1 MIILKTPDEIV
12 RMRRAGALVGRVLE
26 VLRESVRPG
35 ISTAWLDRIAENA
48 IREGDGIPSFKGYRG
63 FPASICVSVNDE
75 IIHGIPGDRILVEG
89 DIVSMDVGAIVDGYH
104 GDAAVTLGV
113 GAVSPDA
120 ERLMR
125 VTRESLAAGIEN
137 ARPGRRL
144 GDIGSAVQAHV
155 ESNGFSVVRDF
166 VGHGIGRKMHEEPQI
181 PNFGRPGEGI
191 RLRAGMVLAIEPMVN
206 AGGHEVRILDD
217 RWTACTMDGSLSA
230 HFEHTVAVTLDGP
243 EVLTLP

>member
-26 VLRESVRPG
+26 VLRGSARPG

-48 IREGDGIPSFKGYRG
+48 IREGDGIPSFKGYHG

-104 GDAAVTLGV
+104 GDAANTVGV
-113 GAVSPDA
+113 GAVSAEA

-125 VTRESLAAGIEN
+125 VTRSRWRRGSRTRGRDSVLEISAALF
-137 ARPGRRL
+137 RR
-144 GDIGSAVQAHV
+144 
-155 ESNGFSVVRDF
+155 
-166 VGHGIGRKMHEEPQI
+166 M
-181 PNFGRPGEGI
+181 
-191 RLRAGMVLAIEPMVN
+191 
-206 AGGHEVRILDD
+206 
-217 RWTACTMDGSLSA
+217 
-230 HFEHTVAVTLDGP
+230 
-243 EVLTLP
+243 

>member
-1 MIILKTPDEIV
+1 MIILKTPDEIA

-35 ISTAWLDRIAENA
+35 VSTGWLDRLAENT
-48 IREGDGIPSFKGYRG
+48 IREGSGVPSFKGYRG
-63 FPASICVSVNDE
+63 FPASICASVNDE
-75 IIHGIPGDRILVEG
+75 IIHGIPGGRILVEG
-89 DIVSMDVGAIVDGYH
+89 DIVSVDVGAIVDGYH

-113 GAVSPDA
+113 GAVAPEA
-120 ERLMR
+120 ERLMQ
-125 VTRESLAAGIEN
+125 VTSESLDAGIAN

-144 GDIGSAVQAHV
+144 GDIGSAVQAFV
-155 ESNGFSVVRDF
+155 EANGFSVVRDF

-206 AGGHEVRILDD
+206 AGGHEVRILGDG
-217 RWTACTMDGSLSA
+217 WTACTLDGLLSA
-230 HFEHTVAVTLDGP
+230 HFEHTVAVTEDGP